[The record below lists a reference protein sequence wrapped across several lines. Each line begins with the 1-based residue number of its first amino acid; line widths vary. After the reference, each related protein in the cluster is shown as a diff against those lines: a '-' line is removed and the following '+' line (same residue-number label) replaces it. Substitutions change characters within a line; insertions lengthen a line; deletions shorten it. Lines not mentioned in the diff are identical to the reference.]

1 MAATTSIAVSVS
13 MGVLRPILG
22 KLTVLL
28 VDKCKKLKG
37 VRKQL
42 SFLQEELSTMYAF
55 LEKLEP
61 MDELDPLA
69 NNWRSHVREMAYDIE
84 DAIDDF
90 TCQLGSEDGPK
101 EGFLKKTSRRLKAL
115 RARHPIASQISE
127 LRARVLEANERH
139 RRYEHDNFIPT
150 SDQGM
155 RSRLHDCT
163 TSTSTSVDPRL
174 SALYNEATSLVG
186 IENPKEELISML
198 MDERREKL
206 RVVSI
211 VGLGGLGKTT
221 LARKVYDEVGEQFN
235 CKVFLSVSQTP
246 DISRLLHALLSQLG
260 LPPPSCA
267 RELTDLIDYLREYL
281 LTKRY
286 LIVVDDLWDV
296 SAWNII
302 RCVFPENGK
311 PSRVIVTTR
320 QRDVAVS
327 CSSDDQGVHSMR
339 PLNDQDSRKLFN
351 NRIFGPDSEDAC
363 PPQFTDVSCEI
374 LKKCRGLPLAIITVA
389 SILACQR
396 TRLKEEWEHIKDCL
410 AAQEPTNTTLNDM
423 MHILGLSYKFL
434 PHRLQACF
442 LYLGTYPEDFDIRKD
457 DLVGKWV
464 AEGFVSGSVSRD
476 AWHVAEG
483 YLNELVN
490 RSMIVQRVSR
500 TYGYNGPETATY
512 YKVHDMMLEMI
523 LKKCRENNFAR
534 LTHYQQETMVDL
546 QVKVRRLAVHISDA
560 NLKDDTELDV
570 IIGRH
575 LSQVRSLSLFGA
587 SCVPPLSELRFLRM
601 LSLLLGFPRHE
612 NRVDLTCVS
621 QLSLLRYLKVTCR
634 GSPDIEVVLPSRIRS
649 MQRLETLE
657 IHGHR
662 IGSIPTDIV
671 ELPCLS
677 HLKIISVDTFKML
690 PDGICKVKSL
700 RILREFRL
708 PADSSHHIIE
718 GLGELTNLAELSLY
732 CHADEQL
739 LGPCIPMT
747 ATWMAAWSSS
757 LNKLSNLRML
767 RVESF
772 PFSCCADALS
782 SWVSPPFPFLEQLHV
797 QGWTFS
803 TVPRWIGGL
812 HNLQSLEFGVKEVS
826 NFRICGMLPNLIEL
840 DLRIEGDVPAEGIVI
855 SGSTG
860 FKLLELFDLRTRSTS
875 EVAFE
880 AGAMPNLRQLGLI
893 FDQKESDKA
902 TVPVGLEHLGRLR
915 IIRIIGVLVGAFT
928 DTRDRFDA
936 FIGMFRKAVKGLP
949 SQPKFYS
956 SYDYQTFSYQE

>member
-13 MGVLRPILG
+13 MGVLKPILG
-22 KLTVLL
+22 KLTALL

-55 LEKLEP
+55 LERLEP

-69 NNWRSHVREMAYDIE
+69 NNWRSHVREMTYDIE
-84 DAIDDF
+84 DVIDDF

-127 LRARVLEANERH
+127 LRARVLEANERR
-139 RRYEHDNFIPT
+139 RRYQLDDFVP
-150 SDQGM
+150 
-155 RSRLHDCT
+155 
-163 TSTSTSVDPRL
+163 TSTSTSVDPRI
-174 SALYNEATSLVG
+174 SALYNEASSLVG

-221 LARKVYDEVGEQFN
+221 LARKVYHEVGGQFN
-235 CKVFLSVSQTP
+235 CKAFVSVSQTP
-246 DISRLLHALLSQLG
+246 DISRLLHGLLSQLD
-260 LPPPSCA
+260 LRPPSRA

-423 MHILGLSYKFL
+423 MHILDLSYKFL
-434 PHRLQACF
+434 PRRLQACF
-442 LYLGTYPEDFDIRKD
+442 LYLGAYPEDFEIEKD
-457 DLVGKWV
+457 DLVRKLV
-464 AEGFVSGSVSRD
+464 AEGFVSGSISRD
-476 AWHVAEG
+476 ARHVAED

-490 RSMIVQRVSR
+490 RSMIIQHVRKG
-500 TYGYNGPETATY
+500 YGYYGDWATR

-534 LTHYQQETMVDL
+534 LAHDQQEAIADL
-546 QVKVRRLAVHISDA
+546 QVKVRRLAVHHISDA
-560 NLKDDTELDV
+560 KDDTEVDV

-575 LSQVRSLSLFGA
+575 LSQVRSLSVFGA
-587 SCVPPLSELRFLRM
+587 NCVPPLSELRFLRV
-601 LSLLLGFPRHE
+601 LFLLTTGFSRHE
-612 NRVDLTCVS
+612 NRLDLTCVS
-621 QLSLLRYLKVTCR
+621 QLSLLRYLKVTCHSS
-634 GSPDIEVVLPSRIRS
+634 SPSIEVVLPSRIRS

-657 IHGHR
+657 IYGVETR
-662 IGSIPTDIV
+662 SIPPDIA

-677 HLKIISVDTFKML
+677 HLKIWSTGANQML

-700 RILREFRL
+700 RTLRNFRL

-718 GLGELTNLAELSLY
+718 GLGELTNLAELFLD
-732 CHADEQL
+732 CHLDGL
-739 LGPCIPMT
+739 FGPCIPMT
-747 ATWMAAWSSS
+747 ATWMAALSSS

-767 RVESF
+767 RVVSF

-782 SWVSPPFPFLEQLHV
+782 SWVSPPFPFLEQLDV
-797 QGWTFS
+797 RGWTFS

-812 HNLQSLEFGVKEVS
+812 HNLQSLKFGVKEVS
-826 NFRICGMLPNLIEL
+826 NIRICGMLPNLIKL
-840 DLRIEGDVPAEGIVI
+840 DLRIEGDVPEEGIVI

-860 FKLLELFDLRTRSTS
+860 FKLLERFVLETRTTS

-880 AGAMPNLRQLGLI
+880 AGAMPNLRYLRLT

-915 IIRIIGVLVGAFT
+915 SISIAGGRVAGST
-928 DTRDRFDA
+928 DTHDRFDA
-936 FIGMFRKAVKGLP
+936 FIGMFREAVKGLP
-949 SQPKFYS
+949 SQPEFYS
-956 SYDYQTFSYQE
+956 LYDMEAFRYQE

>member
-13 MGVLRPILG
+13 MGVLKPILG
-22 KLTVLL
+22 KLTALL

-42 SFLQEELSTMYAF
+42 EFLQEELSTMYAF

-69 NNWRSHVREMAYDIE
+69 NNWRSHVREMTYDIE

-127 LRARVLEANERH
+127 LRARVLEANERR
-139 RRYEHDNFIPT
+139 RRYQLDDFVP
-150 SDQGM
+150 
-155 RSRLHDCT
+155 
-163 TSTSTSVDPRL
+163 TSTSTSVDPRI
-174 SALYNEATSLVG
+174 SALYNEASSLVG

-221 LARKVYDEVGEQFN
+221 LARKVYHEVGEQFN
-235 CKVFLSVSQTP
+235 CKAFVSVSQTP
-246 DISRLLHALLSQLG
+246 DISRLLHGLLSQLD
-260 LPPPSCA
+260 LPPPSRA

-286 LIVVDDLWDV
+286 LIIVDDLWDV
-296 SAWNII
+296 PAWNII
-302 RCVFPENGK
+302 KCVFPENGK
-311 PSRVIVTTR
+311 PCRVIVTTR

-363 PPQFTDVSCEI
+363 PSQFTDVSCEI

-423 MHILGLSYKFL
+423 MHILDLSYKFL

-442 LYLGTYPEDFDIRKD
+442 LYLGTYPEDFDIGKD

-476 AWHVAEG
+476 AWHVAED

-490 RSMIVQRVSR
+490 RSMVIQHVRKG
-500 TYGYNGPETATY
+500 YGYCRDWATR

-534 LTHYQQETMVDL
+534 LAHDQQEAIADL
-546 QVKVRRLAVHISDA
+546 QVKVRRLAVHHISDA
-560 NLKDDTELDV
+560 KDDTEVDV

-575 LSQVRSLSLFGA
+575 LSQVRSVSLFGA
-587 SCVPPLSELRFLRM
+587 NCVPSLSELRFLRV
-601 LSLLLGFPRHE
+601 LFLLIGFS
-612 NRVDLTCVS
+612 RVDLTCVS
-621 QLSLLRYLKVTCR
+621 QLPLLRYLKVTGVR
-634 GSPDIEVVLPSRIRS
+634 SFYIEVVLPSRIRS

-657 IHGHR
+657 IQGYR

-677 HLKIISVDTFKML
+677 HLKILSTGANQML

-700 RILREFRL
+700 RTLRNFRL

-718 GLGELTNLAELSLY
+718 GLGELTNLAELFLD
-732 CHADEQL
+732 CHLDGL
-739 LGPCIPMT
+739 FGFGPCIPMT
-747 ATWMAAWSSS
+747 ATWMAALSSS

-767 RVESF
+767 RVVSF

-782 SWVSPPFPFLEQLHV
+782 SWVSPPFPFLEQLDV
-797 QGWTFS
+797 AGWTFS

-826 NFRICGMLPNLIEL
+826 NIRICGMLPNLIKL
-840 DLRIEGDVPAEGIVI
+840 DLRIEGDVPEEGIVI

-860 FKLLELFDLRTRSTS
+860 FKLLEQFNLQTRTTS

-880 AGAMPNLRQLGLI
+880 AGAMPNLRQLWI
-893 FDQKESDKA
+893 TFDQKESDKA

-915 IIRIIGVLVGAFT
+915 SISIAGGRVAGST

-936 FIGMFRKAVKGLP
+936 FIGMFREAVKGLP
-949 SQPKFYS
+949 SQPELYSFNNFKKFR
-956 SYDYQTFSYQE
+956 YQE

>member
-13 MGVLRPILG
+13 MGVLKPILG
-22 KLTVLL
+22 KLTALL

-42 SFLQEELSTMYAF
+42 EFLQEELSTMYAF

-69 NNWRSHVREMAYDIE
+69 NNWRSHVREMTYDIE
-84 DAIDDF
+84 DVIDDF
-90 TCQLGSEDGPK
+90 TCKLGSEDGPK

-127 LRARVLEANERH
+127 LRARVLEANER
-139 RRYEHDNFIPT
+139 RKRYELNDFVP
-150 SDQGM
+150 
-155 RSRLHDCT
+155 
-163 TSTSTSVDPRL
+163 TSTSTTVDPRL
-174 SALYNEATSLVG
+174 SALYNEASSLVG

-206 RVVSI
+206 SVVSI

-221 LARKVYDEVGEQFN
+221 LARKVYHEVGEQFN
-235 CKVFLSVSQTP
+235 CKAFVSVSQTP

-296 SAWNII
+296 PTWNII
-302 RCVFPENGK
+302 KCVFPENGK
-311 PSRVIVTTR
+311 PCRVIVTTR

-363 PPQFTDVSCEI
+363 PPQFIDVSCEI

-423 MHILGLSYKFL
+423 MHILDLSYKFL
-434 PHRLQACF
+434 PRRLQACF
-442 LYLGTYPEDFDIRKD
+442 LYLGAYPEDFEIEKD
-457 DLVGKWV
+457 DLVRKLV
-464 AEGFVSGSVSRD
+464 AEGFVSGSISRD
-476 AWHVAEG
+476 AWHVAED

-490 RSMIVQRVSR
+490 RSMIIQHVRMS
-500 TYGYNGPETATY
+500 YDYYDPDELPY
-512 YKVHDMMLEMI
+512 YKLHDMMLEMI

-534 LTHYQQETMVDL
+534 LAHDQQEAIADL
-546 QVKVRRLAVHISDA
+546 QVKVRRLAVHHISDA
-560 NLKDDTELDV
+560 KDDTAVDV

-587 SCVPPLSELRFLRM
+587 NCVPPLSELRFLRV
-601 LSLLLGFPRHE
+601 LFLLFEVLWYE
-612 NRVDLTCVS
+612 KSVVDLTCVS

-634 GSPDIEVVLPSRIRS
+634 GSPYIEVVLPSRIRS

-657 IHGHR
+657 IYGVATC
-662 IGSIPTDIV
+662 SIPPDIA

-677 HLKIISVDTFKML
+677 HLKIRSRGANQML
-690 PDGICKVKSL
+690 PDGFCKVKSL
-700 RILREFRL
+700 RILRGFRL

-718 GLGELTNLAELSLY
+718 GLGELTNLAELSVD
-732 CHADEQL
+732 CHPDGQFF
-739 LGPCIPMT
+739 GPCVPMT

-767 RVESF
+767 RVDSF
-772 PFSCCADALS
+772 PYSCCADALS
-782 SWVSPPFPFLEQLHV
+782 SWVSPPFPFLEQLDV

-812 HNLQSLEFGVKEVS
+812 HSLQSLRFGVKEVS
-826 NFRICGMLPNLIEL
+826 NLRICGMLPNLIKL
-840 DLRIEGDVPAEGIVI
+840 YLRIEGDVPAEGIVI

-860 FKLLELFDLRTRSTS
+860 FKLLEEFHLETRSIS

-880 AGAMPNLRQLGLI
+880 AGAMPNLRYLWLT

-902 TVPVGLEHLGRLR
+902 TVPVGLEHLGRLSV
-915 IIRIIGVLVGAFT
+915 IHIIGARVAGST

-936 FIGMFRKAVKGLP
+936 FSDMFREAVKGLP
-949 SQPKFYS
+949 SQPEFQSFNNFEKFR
-956 SYDYQTFSYQE
+956 YQE

>member
-13 MGVLRPILG
+13 MGVLKPILG
-22 KLTVLL
+22 KLTALL

-55 LEKLEP
+55 LERLEP
-61 MDELDPLA
+61 MDELDPLV

-84 DAIDDF
+84 DFIDDF
-90 TCQLGSEDGPK
+90 TCQLGSEDGRK
-101 EGFLKKTSRRLKAL
+101 EGFLKKISRRLKAL
-115 RARHPIASQISE
+115 RARHPIARQISE
-127 LRARVLEANERH
+127 LRARVLEANERR
-139 RRYEHDNFIPT
+139 RRYQLDDFVP
-150 SDQGM
+150 
-155 RSRLHDCT
+155 
-163 TSTSTSVDPRL
+163 TSTSTSVDPRI
-174 SALYNEATSLVG
+174 SALYNEASSLVG
-186 IENPKEELISML
+186 IENPKEELIGML

-211 VGLGGLGKTT
+211 VGLRGLGKTT
-221 LARKVYDEVGEQFN
+221 LAKKVYHEVEEQFN
-235 CKVFLSVSQTP
+235 CKAFVSVSQTP

-296 SAWNII
+296 PAWNII

-311 PSRVIVTTR
+311 ASRVIVTTR

-389 SILACQR
+389 SILACQH

-423 MHILGLSYKFL
+423 MHILDLSYKFL
-434 PHRLQACF
+434 PRRLQACF
-442 LYLGTYPEDFDIRKD
+442 LYLGAYPEDFEIEKD
-457 DLVGKWV
+457 DLVRKLV
-464 AEGFVSGSVSRD
+464 AEGFVSGSISRD
-476 AWHVAEG
+476 AWHVAED

-490 RSMIVQRVSR
+490 RSMIIQHVRMS
-500 TYGYNGPETATY
+500 YGYYGPPKMPY

-523 LKKCRENNFAR
+523 LKKCRENNFAK
-534 LTHYQQETMVDL
+534 LVHDQQEEAIADL

-560 NLKDDTELDV
+560 KDDTEVDV

-575 LSQVRSLSLFGA
+575 LSKVRSLSVFGA
-587 SCVPPLSELRFLRM
+587 NCVPPLSELRFLRV
-601 LSLLLGFPRHE
+601 LFLLIGFSRYE

-621 QLSLLRYLKVTCR
+621 QLPLLRYLKVTR
-634 GSPDIEVVLPSRIRS
+634 PGSSPGIEVVFPNRIQS
-649 MQRLETLE
+649 MQRLDTLE
-657 IHGHR
+657 IQ
-662 IGSIPTDIV
+662 GSQIRSVLPDIV

-677 HLKIISVDTFKML
+677 HLKIWSKGTLML
-690 PDGICKVKSL
+690 PDEICKVKSL
-700 RILREFRL
+700 RTLSNFRL

-718 GLGELTNLAELSLY
+718 GLGELTNLAELSLD
-732 CHADEQL
+732 CHLNGQF
-739 LGPCIPMT
+739 GPCIPMT
-747 ATWMAAWSSS
+747 ATWMAAWRSS

-767 RVESF
+767 CVQSF

-782 SWVSPPFPFLEQLHV
+782 SWVSPPFPFLEQLDV
-797 QGWTFS
+797 KGWTFS

-812 HNLQSLEFGVKEVS
+812 DNLQSLEFGVKEVS
-826 NFRICGMLPNLIEL
+826 NIRICGMLPNLIKL
-840 DLRIEGDVPAEGIVI
+840 YLRIEGDVPAEGIVI

-860 FKLLELFDLRTRSTS
+860 FKLLELFYLQTRTTS

-880 AGAMPNLRQLGLI
+880 AGAMPNLRHLCLV

-915 IIRIIGVLVGAFT
+915 RIEMGGAT
-928 DTRDRFDA
+928 DTRDWFDA
-936 FIGMFRKAVKGLP
+936 FSDMFREAVKGLP
-949 SQPKFYS
+949 SQPEFH
-956 SYDYQTFSYQE
+956 SYDGVKTYRYQE

>member
-13 MGVLRPILG
+13 MGVLKPILG
-22 KLTVLL
+22 KLTALL

-55 LEKLEP
+55 LERLEP
-61 MDELDPLA
+61 MDELDPLV

-84 DAIDDF
+84 DFIDDF
-90 TCQLGSEDGPK
+90 TCQLGSEDGPN

-127 LRARVLEANERH
+127 LRARVLEANERR
-139 RRYEHDNFIPT
+139 RRYQLDDFVP
-150 SDQGM
+150 
-155 RSRLHDCT
+155 
-163 TSTSTSVDPRL
+163 TSTSTSVDPRI
-174 SALYNEATSLVG
+174 SALYNEASSLVG
-186 IENPKEELISML
+186 IENPKEEIISML
-198 MDERREKL
+198 MNERWEEKR

-221 LARKVYDEVGEQFN
+221 LARKVYDEVGGQFN
-235 CKVFLSVSQTP
+235 CKAFVSVSQTP
-246 DISRLLHALLSQLG
+246 DITRLLHGLLSQLG

-286 LIVVDDLWDV
+286 FIVVDDLWDV
-296 SAWNII
+296 PAWNII
-302 RCVFPENGK
+302 RCVFPENSK

-351 NRIFGPDSEDAC
+351 NRIFGPNSEDAC

-389 SILACQR
+389 SILACQPK
-396 TRLKEEWEHIKDCL
+396 RLKEEWEHIKDCL

-423 MHILGLSYKFL
+423 MHILDLSYKFL
-434 PHRLQACF
+434 PRRLQACF
-442 LYLGTYPEDFDIRKD
+442 LYLGAYPEDFDIQKD

-464 AEGFVSGSVSRD
+464 AEGFVSGSINRD

-490 RSMIVQRVSR
+490 RSMIQHVPYS
-500 TYGYNGPETATY
+500 YGSDGPDELPY
-512 YKVHDMMLEMI
+512 YKLHDMMLEMI

-534 LTHYQQETMVDL
+534 LAHDQQEAMADL
-546 QVKVRRLAVHISDA
+546 QVKVRRLAVHHISDA
-560 NLKDDTELDV
+560 KDDTEVDV

-575 LSQVRSLSLFGA
+575 LSQVRSLSVFGA
-587 SCVPPLSELRFLRM
+587 NCVPPLSELRFLRV
-601 LSLLLGFPRHE
+601 LFLLTTGFSRHE
-612 NRVDLTCVS
+612 NRLDLTCVS
-621 QLSLLRYLKVTCR
+621 QLSLLRYLKVH
-634 GSPDIEVVLPSRIRS
+634 SSHPSFEVVLPSRIRS

-657 IHGHR
+657 IEGLP
-662 IGSIPTDIV
+662 ILSLPPDIA

-677 HLKIISVDTFKML
+677 HLKIGSTGTMPML

-700 RILREFRL
+700 RTLSDFRL

-718 GLGELTNLAELSLY
+718 GLTELTNLAELSLDCRRPDGQFMPY
-732 CHADEQL
+732 
-739 LGPCIPMT
+739 IPMT
-747 ATWMAAWSSS
+747 AAWMAAWSSS
-757 LNKLSNLRML
+757 LNKLSNLRMFG
-767 RVESF
+767 VESY

-797 QGWTFS
+797 AGWTFS
-803 TVPRWIGGL
+803 IVPRWIGGL
-812 HNLQSLEFGVKEVS
+812 HNLRSLEFGVKEVS
-826 NFRICGMLPNLIEL
+826 NFTICGMLPNLINL
-840 DLRIEGDVPAEGIVI
+840 YLRIEGDVPAEGIVI

-860 FKLLELFDLRTRSTS
+860 FKLLERFLLQTRSTS

-880 AGAMPNLRQLGLI
+880 AGAMPNLRQLWLI
-893 FDQKESDKA
+893 FDKKESDKA

-915 IIRIIGVLVGAFT
+915 RIGIIGARVGAFT
-928 DTRDRFDA
+928 DTHDRFSALID
-936 FIGMFRKAVKGLP
+936 MFREAVKGLP
-949 SQPKFYS
+949 NQPDFYS
-956 SYDYQTFSYQE
+956 SRYYETYRYQE

>member
-13 MGVLRPILG
+13 MGVLKPILG
-22 KLTVLL
+22 KLTALL

-42 SFLQEELSTMYAF
+42 EFLQEELSTMYAF

-69 NNWRSHVREMAYDIE
+69 NNWRSHVREMTYDIE
-84 DAIDDF
+84 DVIDDF

-127 LRARVLEANERH
+127 LRARVLEANERR
-139 RRYEHDNFIPT
+139 RRYQLDDFVP
-150 SDQGM
+150 
-155 RSRLHDCT
+155 
-163 TSTSTSVDPRL
+163 TSTSTSVDPRI
-174 SALYNEATSLVG
+174 SALYNEASSLVG
-186 IENPKEELISML
+186 IDNPKEELISML

-211 VGLGGLGKTT
+211 VGFGGLGKTT
-221 LARKVYDEVGEQFN
+221 LARKVYHEVGGQFN
-235 CKVFLSVSQTP
+235 CKAFVSVSQTP
-246 DISRLLHALLSQLG
+246 DISRLLHGLLSQLD
-260 LPPPSCA
+260 LPPPSRA

-296 SAWNII
+296 GAWNII
-302 RCVFPENGK
+302 KCVFPENGK
-311 PSRVIVTTR
+311 ASRVIVTTR

-327 CSSDDQGVHSMR
+327 CSSDDQGVHPMR

-410 AAQEPTNTTLNDM
+410 AAQEPTNSTLNGM
-423 MHILGLSYKFL
+423 MHILDLSYKFL
-434 PHRLQACF
+434 PRHLQACF
-442 LYLGTYPEDFDIRKD
+442 LYLGAYPEDFDIQKD
-457 DLVGKWV
+457 DLVRRWV
-464 AEGFVSGSVSRD
+464 AEGFVSGSISGD
-476 AWHVAEG
+476 AWRIAED

-490 RSMIVQRVSR
+490 RSMIIRRYDSDDPDEV
-500 TYGYNGPETATY
+500 PY

-523 LKKCRENNFAR
+523 LKKCSENNFAR
-534 LTHYQQETMVDL
+534 LTHHQQEAMADL

-560 NLKDDTELDV
+560 KDDTEVDV
-570 IIGRH
+570 IIGSH
-575 LSQVRSLSLFGA
+575 LSQVRSLSLFGVN
-587 SCVPPLSELRFLRM
+587 CVPPLSELRFLRV
-601 LSLLLGFPRHE
+601 LFLLFRFRRHE
-612 NRVDLTCVS
+612 KSVADLTCVR
-621 QLSLLRYLKVTCR
+621 QLSLLRYLKVIR
-634 GSPDIEVVLPSRIRS
+634 DAGSLNIEVVLPSRIRS
-649 MQRLETLE
+649 MQHLETLE
-657 IHGHR
+657 IQELP
-662 IGSIPTDIV
+662 ILSFPPDIA

-677 HLKIISVDTFKML
+677 HLKIGSTGTMPML

-700 RILREFRL
+700 RTLSDFRL
-708 PADSSHHIIE
+708 PVDSSHHIIE
-718 GLGELTNLAELSLY
+718 GLGELTNLAELSLDCCRPDGQFRPY
-732 CHADEQL
+732 
-739 LGPCIPMT
+739 IPMT

-757 LNKLSNLRML
+757 LNKLSNLRIL
-767 RVESF
+767 RVYSY

-782 SWVSPPFPFLEQLHV
+782 SWVSPPFPFLEELDV
-797 QGWTFS
+797 SGWTFP

-812 HNLQSLEFGVKEVS
+812 HNLRSLEFGVKEVS
-826 NFRICGMLPNLIEL
+826 NFRICGMLPNLIKL
-840 DLRIEGDVPAEGIVI
+840 DLRIEGDVPEEGIVI

-860 FKLLELFDLRTRSTS
+860 FKLLERFYLETRSTS
-875 EVAFE
+875 DVAFE
-880 AGAMPNLRQLGLI
+880 AGAMPNLRLLWLT
-893 FDQKESDKA
+893 FNLKESDKA
-902 TVPVGLEHLGRLR
+902 TVPVGLEHLGRLKR
-915 IIRIIGVLVGAFT
+915 IRIAGARVGAFT
-928 DTRDRFDA
+928 DTHDRFYA
-936 FIGMFRKAVKGLP
+936 FIDMFREAVKGLP
-949 SQPKFYS
+949 SQPEFRS
-956 SYDYQTFSYQE
+956 SYNKGTFRYQE